1 MYFKTGIEPYTLQFR
16 NPAGTSRGVYQI
28 HKVWFVRIYDLD
40 NPDHFG
46 MGECAPLP
54 DLSCDDLPGYE
65 EILKQ
70 ACKAFELSGVID
82 YEALRPYPS
91 ILFGLETALRHF
103 ERSSYAL
110 WDTPFSRGEKGI
122 PINGLIWM
130 GEYRQ
135 MAEQIEEKIRL
146 GFKCIKLKI
155 GAINFEE
162 ELGLLRQI
170 RQRFSPDMITLRV
183 DANGAFSPEEAPEKL
198 LRLSRLGLHSI
209 EQPIRAG
216 QWEDMAV
223 LTASTPLPIALD
235 EELIGCNAY
244 VDKRAMLQA
253 IKPQYIILKPTLHGG
268 FKGCTEWIEIA
279 ESLHIGWWITS
290 ALESNIGLN
299 AVAQWCATL
308 GNPMHQGLG
317 TGLLYTNNI
326 DMPLSIEGEQLW
338 FDRVNREPASALPL
352 THQSSRTNVGSGM
365 THHRR
370 PGPDSLLKQSEQTKE
385 EGKPTIKI
393 EGIFF
398 SPENISLAIKNKACS
413 DFQLEL
419 FRFLEDWFSPSEEMT
434 IHTSGSTG
442 KPKPVVVKKRLMEQS
457 AKITCKY
464 LGLQLHDKILL
475 CMPLSFIAGKM
486 MVVRALVAGL
496 DIYPIAPS
504 GHPLSETGP
513 DFEFAAMVPLQIFN
527 SLQVPAEQ
535 ERLRKIRTLL
545 IGGGAIDSNLEEAL
559 KDFSNPVYASYGMAE
574 TLSHIALRRVNGP
587 NASLNFTPLPSVH
600 LSLSEEGTL
609 VIDAPLVCDKILY
622 TNDIA
627 EICPDATF
635 RIFGRKDNV
644 IVTGGLKVQ
653 TETLEATLSAFIH
666 VPFAISSLP
675 DVKFGEIIVLATEQ
689 PVEEKQWATL
699 LPSYQIPKKIIT
711 IKTIP
716 RTESGKIDRAAL
728 KEMLVSDQTFE
739 E

>member
-1 MYFKTGIEPYTLQFR
+1 MHFKTGIESYTLQFR

-40 NPDHFG
+40 KPEHFG
-46 MGECAPLP
+46 MGECAPLTG
-54 DLSCDDLPGYE
+54 LSCDDLPDYE

-70 ACKAFELSGVID
+70 ACKAFERSGVVD

-103 ERSSYAL
+103 ERESYAL

-130 GEYRQ
+130 GEYQQ

-162 ELGLLRQI
+162 ELELLRRI
-170 RQRFSPDMITLRV
+170 RRRFSPEMITLRV

-198 LRLSRLGLHSI
+198 LRLSGLGLHSI

-216 QWEDMAV
+216 QWEEMAV
-223 LTASTPLPIALD
+223 LTASAPLPIALD
-235 EELIGCNAY
+235 EELIGWNAY
-244 VDKRAMLQA
+244 LDKRAMLQA

-268 FKGCTEWIEIA
+268 LKGCTEWIEIA
-279 ESLHIGWWITS
+279 GSLHIGWWITS

-338 FDRVNREPASALPL
+338 YKATDDIRKKNQTITIAGKRFSAETIRL
-352 THQSSRTNVGSGM
+352 V
-365 THHRR
+365 
-370 PGPDSLLKQSEQTKE
+370 LKE
-385 EGKPTIKI
+385 
-393 EGIFF
+393 
-398 SPENISLAIKNKACS
+398 KATTYS

-419 FRFLEDWFSPSEEMT
+419 FRFLEDWFSPSGEMT

-464 LGLQLHDKILL
+464 LGLQPHDKVLL

-496 DIYPIAPS
+496 DIYPVAPS

-527 SLQVPAEQ
+527 SLQVPAER
-535 ERLRKIRTLL
+535 ECLRKIGTLL
-545 IGGGAIDSNLEEAL
+545 IGGGSIDPNLEEAL
-559 KDFSNPVYASYGMAE
+559 KDFANPVYASYGMAE

-609 VIDAPLVCDKILY
+609 VIDAPLVCEKTLY

-627 EICPDATF
+627 EIYSDGTF

-653 TETLEATLSAFIH
+653 AETLEAALSAFIH

-675 DVKFGEIIVLATEQ
+675 DAKFGEIIVLATEQ
-689 PVEEKQWATL
+689 PVEEKQWATH
-699 LPSYQIPKKIIT
+699 LPST
-711 IKTIP
+711 L
-716 RTESGKIDRAAL
+716 R
-728 KEMLVSDQTFE
+728 
-739 E
+739 